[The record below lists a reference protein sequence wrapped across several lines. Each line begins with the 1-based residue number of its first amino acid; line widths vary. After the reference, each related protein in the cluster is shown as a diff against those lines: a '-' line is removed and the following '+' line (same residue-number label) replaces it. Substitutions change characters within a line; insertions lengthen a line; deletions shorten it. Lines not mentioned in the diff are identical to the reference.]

1 MHDMAVM
8 RFSVPTR
15 AAALIDFGAIQRRAR
30 EAGVAH
36 WWLEQN
42 TRHAAV
48 GKTRI
53 RCQREHAL
61 MLVDDLVIMA
71 EAAQR
76 RGDTDL
82 C

>member
-1 MHDMAVM
+1 
-8 RFSVPTR
+8 
-15 AAALIDFGAIQRRAR
+15 
-30 EAGVAH
+30 VAH